1 MSLQSSCCAAGGY
14 YLRNRGDL
22 YPSLPPHFPFSCYPS
37 SLFPSPRSSPSLP
50 HCKLVLVQSIP
61 PNSAAGAFPSAL
73 RFLESNPLDGG
84 SDEESLD
91 ALLAELTPKEM
102 TVLLKRQRDWRRALR
117 LLRRIRCLRDY
128 RPNPIHYNVVLR
140 TLGRARRWDELRHCW
155 LDMAK
160 DGILPTNNT
169 YATLI
174 DAYGKAGLLKESL
187 LWLKHMRA
195 RGISADEVCM
205 NTVVRILKDSGHFD
219 EGEKFF
225 RGWCDGTVDYDV
237 LEIEFEGSESI
248 SPNSFL
254 LTELFKS
261 GSRAPVPLKI
271 ASSAPDGS
279 RRPRLAATYNTL
291 IDLHGKAG
299 KLQNASDAF
308 AEMLR
313 SGVSPDTITFNT
325 MINICGSN
333 GLISEAED
341 LFDKMRRRRIVPDTK
356 TFNIFM
362 SMYASLGNIESVL
375 KYYHKMSESGLTPD
389 TVSHRII
396 LQALCERNMVR
407 EVEDVINKIIESG
420 EFVDEQSVPVVV
432 KMYINQ
438 GMLSETSMF
447 LEKHCGSS
455 SISSKNYAA
464 IMDVYAEKGLWEEAE
479 GVFYRK
485 RGVGNKKEVVE
496 YNVLIK
502 AYGRGKQYDK
512 AVSLFESMRNI
523 GIWPDECTFNSLIQM
538 LSGGD
543 FPERATEFLRRMKD
557 AGFRPRCETVS
568 AIIASYSRK
577 AMVDEALEIYQEM
590 KPLGVEP
597 NEVVYGLLVN
607 MFAEAGKVE
616 QALHFFSL
624 MEESGF
630 PPNHIILTS
639 LMKAY
644 KKAGCWREAQEVY
657 AKMKTL
663 EHGPDTIASNCM
675 IDLYAE
681 LGMVSEAKLIFDD
694 LRKNGEVNGVSYTT
708 MIYLYKSLGML
719 EEAIDMAQEV
729 QKAGLLTD
737 CASYNSV
744 LAAYAVTGKLKD
756 CAYLIHEMIARKMLP
771 DASVFRS
778 IFGIVKKGGL
788 PIEAVL
794 QLQASYNE
802 GKQFARE
809 AIVTTLFSL
818 VGLHDH
824 ALESCNL
831 FLSART
837 RNPLDSYAYNALIY
851 AYGASENIDK
861 ALNLYMQMQ
870 DAGLEPDTVTY
881 VYLTI
886 CYGKA
891 RMVEGLRRIYGLL
904 KYGEIEPS
912 ESLFK
917 ALMDAY
923 ENSGKHDLAEL
934 VEQEM
939 KFRIHSP
946 IGDESETEDDWDA
959 YESETE
965 DDLDAYE
972 SDNIDQDDDFSMN
985 PSIL

>member
-1 MSLQSSCCAAGGY
+1 
-14 YLRNRGDL
+14 
-22 YPSLPPHFPFSCYPS
+22 
-37 SLFPSPRSSPSLP
+37 
-50 HCKLVLVQSIP
+50 
-61 PNSAAGAFPSAL
+61 
-73 RFLESNPLDGG
+73 
-84 SDEESLD
+84 
-91 ALLAELTPKEM
+91 
-102 TVLLKRQRDWRRALR
+102 
-117 LLRRIRCLRDY
+117 
-128 RPNPIHYNVVLR
+128 
-140 TLGRARRWDELRHCW
+140 
-155 LDMAK
+155 MAK

-195 RGISADEVCM
+195 RGITPDEVCM

-225 RGWCDGTVDYDV
+225 RGWCDGTVDFDV
-237 LEIEFEGSESI
+237 LDIEFEGSESI

-261 GSRAPVPLKI
+261 GSRAPVSQKI
-271 ASSAPDGS
+271 ASSAPDGP

-299 KLQNASDAF
+299 RLQNASDAF

-333 GLISEAED
+333 GLISEAEA
-341 LFDKMRRRRIVPDTK
+341 LFDKMRRRRLVPDTK

-362 SMYASLGNIESVL
+362 SMYASLGNIEAVL
-375 KYYHKMSESGLTPD
+375 KYYHKMSESGLSPD

-407 EVEDVINKIIESG
+407 EVEDVINKIIGSG

-464 IMDVYAEKGLWEEAE
+464 IMDAYAEKGLWEEAE

-485 RGVGNKKEVVE
+485 RVGVGNKKGVVE

-543 FPERATEFLRRMKD
+543 FPERATEFLRRMKE

-577 AMVDEALEIYQEM
+577 AMVDEALEIYREM
-590 KPLGVEP
+590 KTLGVEP

-616 QALHFFSL
+616 EALHFFSL

-644 KKAGCWREAQEVY
+644 KKAGCWREAQELY

-663 EHGPDTIASNCM
+663 ECGPDTIASNCM
-675 IDLYAE
+675 INLYAE

-708 MIYLYKSLGML
+708 MIYLYKSLGLL

-744 LAAYAVTGKLKD
+744 IAAYAVTGKLKD
-756 CAYLIHEMIARKMLP
+756 CAYLVHEMIARKILP

-778 IFGIVKKGGL
+778 IFSIVKKGGL

-809 AIVTTLFSL
+809 VIITTLFSL

-831 FLSART
+831 FLSSRI
-837 RNPLDSYAYNALIY
+837 PLDLYAYNAAIY

-861 ALNLYMQMQ
+861 ALNLYMRMQ
-870 DAGLEPDTVTY
+870 DLGLEPDTVTY
-881 VYLTI
+881 VYLAI

-891 RMVEGLRRIYGLL
+891 RMVEGLRRIDGLL
-904 KYGEIEPS
+904 RYGEIEHS

-917 ALMDAY
+917 ALIDAY

-946 IGDESETEDDWDA
+946 NGDDSETEN
-959 YESETE
+959 
-965 DDLDAYE
+965 DLDAYE
-972 SDNIDQDDDFSMN
+972 SDDIDQEDDFSMN
-985 PSIL
+985 PSTL